1 MKKGEVKKM
10 KKMEKKEIERLLELK
25 KEKPVLFKLYTLSK
39 GVRLEETKDGWV
51 IRKM

>member
-1 MKKGEVKKM
+1 M

-39 GVRLEETKDGWV
+39 GVRLEQTKDGWV